1 MYWQC
6 AGQGPGQGLGLLCA
20 YPRYL
25 ISAPTLLVS
34 NPLLDPVTAPNRA
47 WDRVRG
53 TVAASASV
61 SPSPSTSPFRLLPLS
76 LPFPL
81 PLPLE
86 LELRCSLMRVLC
98 ANDIAVKIFL
108 TKMKF
113 LCFQKMIPI
122 NMM

>member
-61 SPSPSTSPFRLLPLS
+61 SPSPSTSPFPS
-76 LPFPL
+76 PFPF
-81 PLPLE
+81 PSP
-86 LELRCSLMRVLC
+86 SPFPSVSPPPS
-98 ANDIAVKIFL
+98 A
-108 TKMKF
+108 
-113 LCFQKMIPI
+113 
-122 NMM
+122 